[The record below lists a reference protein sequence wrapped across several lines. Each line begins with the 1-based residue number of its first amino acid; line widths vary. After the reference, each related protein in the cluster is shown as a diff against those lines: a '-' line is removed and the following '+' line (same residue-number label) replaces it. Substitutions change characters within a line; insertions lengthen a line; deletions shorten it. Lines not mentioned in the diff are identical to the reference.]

1 MHTVAEDFCSVFVK
15 DPGGQCWHAVVD
27 SLLYCPTAHAVHDT
41 APDSLRVDVVQP
53 ASQTAHAV
61 IELVE

>member
-1 MHTVAEDFCSVFVK
+1 MHTVAEEFCSVLVT
-15 DPGGQCWHAVVD
+15 DPGGQYWHGTTET
-27 SLLYCPTAHAVHDT
+27 LLYCPTAHAVHDT